1 MNDKGV
7 TSLLHPY
14 EDLSREVSTMVML
27 EPKTFNKAVMNND
40 HFPALESNHDSM
52 VLMHRGINSCSPDS
66 KVAVFSKIQSSIK
79 DEQNE
84 DDVADDGI
92 STNLVKPYMS
102 DERLRSMSP

>member
-7 TSLLHPY
+7 TSLLHQY
-14 EDLSREVSTMVML
+14 EDLSREVSTIVMI

-52 VLMHRGINSCSPDS
+52 ALPHRGVNSGSPDS

-84 DDVADDGI
+84 ENVADDGI
-92 STNLVKPYMS
+92 SSNVAKT
-102 DERLRSMSP
+102 